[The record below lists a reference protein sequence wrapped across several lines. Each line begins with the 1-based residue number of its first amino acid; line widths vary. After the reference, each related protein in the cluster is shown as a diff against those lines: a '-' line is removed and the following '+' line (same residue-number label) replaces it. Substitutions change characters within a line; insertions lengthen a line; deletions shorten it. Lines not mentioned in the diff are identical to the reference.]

1 MKHLTNAEL
10 VDLVEDRL
18 PADRA
23 GHVAGCGRCRDE
35 ADALRAALAL
45 TSSDAVPEPSPLYW
59 DHFSARVADAVR
71 DETPSADR
79 PASGAW
85 LRSPL
90 AGWAAAASLSL
101 LVMMSV
107 VWRATLHAPTR
118 VAPAGTVAAPPA
130 DASGVAA
137 VAPPGTDDLEADAA
151 WAVVR
156 SAAEGFAW
164 DDAHAAGISAH
175 PGSAEGIALELSPDE
190 RSELARLLDG
200 ELARLRDDELPR
212 LRNDELPRLRGREM
226 KRSGV

>member
-10 VDLVEDRL
+10 IDLVEERL

-23 GHVAGCGRCRDE
+23 SHAVSCDRCLAAIDE
-35 ADALRAALAL
+35 VRTALSLV
-45 TSSDAVPEPSPLYW
+45 SSDAVPEPSPLYW

-71 DETPSADR
+71 HETPAADV
-79 PASGAW
+79 PAAAAW

-90 AGWAAAASLSL
+90 VGWAAAASFSL

-107 VWRATLHAPTR
+107 VWRATLHAPAP
-118 VAPAGTVAAPPA
+118 VPAPAMPAPVVAVAAA
-130 DASGVAA
+130 
-137 VAPPGTDDLEADAA
+137 DDLEADAA

-156 SAAEGFAW
+156 TAAEGLAW

-190 RSELARLLDG
+190 RSELARLVDV
-200 ELARLRDDELPR
+200 ELARARDIDTKR
-212 LRNDELPRLRGREM
+212 RG
-226 KRSGV
+226 V

>member
-1 MKHLTNAEL
+1 MKHLTNPEL
-10 VDLVEDRL
+10 IDFVEGRL

-23 GHVAGCGRCRDE
+23 GHAASCDRCRAE
-35 ADALRAALAL
+35 ADGLRAGLALAS
-45 TSSDAVPEPSPLYW
+45 TDEVPEPSPLYW

-71 DETPSADR
+71 DEP
-79 PASGAW
+79 PASDRSAPAAW

-90 AGWAAAASLSL
+90 VGWAAAASLSL

-107 VWRATLHAPTR
+107 VWRATLHAPAPVM
-118 VAPAGTVAAPPA
+118 VAPMGPTAAPSPGEAAASTPA
-130 DASGVAA
+130 
-137 VAPPGTDDLEADAA
+137 PDDLEGDAA

-190 RSELARLLDG
+190 RSELASLVDV
-200 ELARLRDDELPR
+200 ELARVRDRETKR
-212 LRNDELPRLRGREM
+212 RG
-226 KRSGV
+226 V